1 MPTTPASATRRPLA
15 ITLLAAYSL
24 LIGVVTFIPQLYYV
38 LFALN
43 RAVFPIGPDANPLGA
58 LWYNYILGGHQGGY
72 LSVDAGTLAGGLE
85 DVFLLGPL
93 YIATGVGLLRR
104 SRWVR
109 IAGLLTGA
117 MGLYSILYFLLSGVI
132 GQHDSTDV
140 STTILSTIP
149 YLAYDL
155 WLLATVLVR
164 GSSLSPAQDAPAP
177 AAVQGS
183 RG

>member
-1 MPTTPASATRRPLA
+1 MPTTPSGDTRRPLA
-15 ITLLAAYSL
+15 ITLLAVYSL
-24 LIGVVTFIPQLYYV
+24 FLGIVTFFPQLYYV

-43 RAVFPIGPDANPLGA
+43 RDAFPIGPDVNFLGA

-72 LSVDAGTLAGGLE
+72 LSVDAGTLAGALE

-93 YIATGVGLLRR
+93 YLATGIGLLHR
-104 SRWVR
+104 SAWMRKV
-109 IAGLLTGA
+109 GLLTGA

-140 STTILSTIP
+140 VTTVISTIP

-155 WLLATVLVR
+155 WLLATVLFR
-164 GSSLSPAQDAPAP
+164 TSSLLPDASSL
-177 AAVQGS
+177 AVADAKA
-183 RG
+183 